1 MEYKDYYKIL
11 GIPRESSQE
20 EIKRAY
26 RKLARKYHP
35 DVSKEKNAEQHFK
48 EIKEAYEALK
58 DSKKRAAYDQ
68 LGNHWQTGEEF
79 QPPPDWNFGFEFRN
93 SQGTSAADFSDFFES
108 LFGTAR
114 SQHTQDFTHQNTF
127 THTGEDQQ
135 VKLAITLE
143 EAYHGSQRRL
153 QLQIPETERLGK
165 VVSTTR
171 TLDVKIPPGVTEGQK
186 IRLTGQGQPGRGS
199 GVPGDLYLVIELKPH
214 RCYRCEGH
222 DIYLT
227 LPITPWEAALGGVI
241 EVPTLGGK
249 VELKITAGAQSG
261 QKMRLKGRGFPG
273 QPVGDQYVILQ
284 IMTPPAKTEAAKS
297 FYQQMARQ
305 FSFNPRSELMKE

>member
-11 GIPRESSQE
+11 GIPRESNPE

-79 QPPPDWNFGFEFRN
+79 QPPPGWNFGFEFGN
-93 SQGTSAADFSDFFES
+93 GPVSGGASASDFSDFFES

-114 SQHTQDFTHQNTF
+114 SQHTHNFTHP
-127 THTGEDQQ
+127 GEDQQ

-153 QLQIPETERLGK
+153 QLQIPETDMLGR
-165 VVSTTR
+165 VVPTTR

-186 IRLTGQGQPGRGS
+186 IRLSGQGQPGRGS
-199 GVPGDLYLVIELKPH
+199 GEPGDLYLVIELKPH
-214 RCYRCEGH
+214 RFYRSEGH

-284 IMTPPAKTEAAKS
+284 MMTPPAKTEAAKS
-297 FYQQMARQ
+297 FYQQMAQQ
-305 FSFNPRSELMKE
+305 FSFNPRSELMVVPTN

>member
-11 GIPRESSQE
+11 GIPRESSPE

-79 QPPPDWNFGFEFRN
+79 QPPPDWNFGFEFGN
-93 SQGTSAADFSDFFES
+93 SRGTSAADFSDFFES
-108 LFGTAR
+108 LFGSAGSR
-114 SQHTQDFTHQNTF
+114 SQQTHNFTHP
-127 THTGEDQQ
+127 GEDQQ

-153 QLQIPETERLGK
+153 QLQIPELGGA
-165 VVSTTR
+165 VSTTR

-199 GVPGDLYLVIELKPH
+199 GEPGDLYLVIELKPH
-214 RCYRCEGH
+214 RCYRSEGP

-273 QPVGDQYVILQ
+273 RPAGDQYVILQ
-284 IMTPPAKTEAAKS
+284 MMTPPAKTEAAKS
-297 FYQQMARQ
+297 FYQQMAQQ